1 MLRSDLVHNYCCA
14 TNFQILVI
22 LETYKMLER
31 FKKKSQNRLSKSEL
45 EEMNRSLI
53 HKNSELVNTIEELQL
68 ENSEIKEH
76 YFDLLTVNNELLA
89 KLNKSHEVAETEDSL
104 AAEENNQSP
113 TYLDAL
119 TSRIVALDE
128 NEELKRI
135 NQITSEYYPV
145 PIEEDDN
152 NVVIRY
158 YRYDES
164 SSKIV
169 RNTTPWKERITICG
183 ERYYLLIE
191 SRDGERIWDITLKRY
206 FQANMPPTYKLKAV
220 TDKGKDFELNQD
232 IADGD
237 TQSISVAI
245 ELEEGEGLKFEIYPE
260 PDDYLASRIF
270 WFY

>member
-1 MLRSDLVHNYCCA
+1 MFN
-14 TNFQILVI
+14 
-22 LETYKMLER
+22 R
-31 FKKKSQNRLSKSEL
+31 FRKKSEL
-45 EEMNRSLI
+45 EERNKSLI
-53 HKNSELVNTIEELQL
+53 EKNSELVKTIEELRL
-68 ENSEIKEH
+68 ENSEIKQH

-89 KLNKSHEVAETEDSL
+89 KLNKSHNFVDTEDSL
-104 AAEENNQSP
+104 AAEEVNQSEKYWD
-113 TYLDAL
+113 TL

-128 NEELKRI
+128 NEELKKI
-135 NQITSEYYPV
+135 NKITSKYYPV

-158 YRYDES
+158 FRFDES
-164 SSKIV
+164 LKRLV
-169 RNTTPWKERITICG
+169 RNTKPWKERLTING

-191 SRDGERIWDITLKRY
+191 LRDGERVWDITLKRY
-206 FQANMPPTYKLKAV
+206 FQAAMPPTYKLKAV
-220 TDKGKDFELNQD
+220 TDKGEDFDLNQD

-260 PDDYLASRIF
+260 PEDYVASRIF